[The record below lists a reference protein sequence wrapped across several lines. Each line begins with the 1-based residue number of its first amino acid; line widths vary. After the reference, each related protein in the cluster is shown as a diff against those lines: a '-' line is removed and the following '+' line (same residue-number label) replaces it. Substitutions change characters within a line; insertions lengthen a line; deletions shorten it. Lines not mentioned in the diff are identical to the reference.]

1 MSELHHDADVGPARG
16 GPGVASPQQQP
27 YPQGYQQ
34 GYQQTQAYQQPQ
46 GYAPYGYGH
55 QQYGHQQYGY
65 QRPFGAF
72 RQQFPT
78 ETKPFFLTS
87 EFALIVLTVIGLAIT
102 AATSSTVDAR
112 YFWAATTALVIGYV
126 ISRGI
131 AKSGS
136 KSHAT
141 DPRDQLDLANR
152 FGGGDNDNH

>member
-16 GPGVASPQQQP
+16 GAGVASPQQP

-55 QQYGHQQYGY
+55 QYGY

-87 EFALIVLTVIGLAIT
+87 EFALIVLTIIGLAIT

-112 YFWAATTALVIGYV
+112 YFWAATSALVIGYV

-136 KSHAT
+136 KSHAS

-152 FGGGDNDNH
+152 FGGNDNDQR

>member
-1 MSELHHDADVGPARG
+1 MSELHHDADVGPARS
-16 GPGVASPQQQP
+16 GPGVASPQQP
-27 YPQGYQQ
+27 YQGYQQ

-46 GYAPYGYGH
+46 GYAAYGYGQQH
-55 QQYGHQQYGY
+55 QYGGY
-65 QRPFGAF
+65 QRPFGGF

-136 KSHAT
+136 KSHAN
-141 DPRDQLDLANR
+141 DPRDQLDLASR
-152 FGGGDNDNH
+152 FGGNDNDQR

>member
-1 MSELHHDADVGPARG
+1 MSELHHDADAGPTRS
-16 GPGVASPQQQP
+16 GPGVASPQQP
-27 YPQGYQQ
+27 YGQQGYGQQ

-46 GYAPYGYGH
+46 AYPPYGYAH
-55 QQYGHQQYGY
+55 PYAF
-65 QRPFGAF
+65 QRPFGGF
-72 RQQFPT
+72 RQQWPT

-87 EFALIVLTVIGLAIT
+87 EFALIVLTIIGLAIT
-102 AATSSTVDAR
+102 ASTSATVDAR

-136 KSHAT
+136 KSPAS

-152 FGGGDNDNH
+152 FGGNDNDQR